1 MFAELKFSKED
12 NSQLQLSELA
22 VEEIAVGVRSPYGI
36 YLRVYSYRGTLLINL
51 RDPKDN
57 PDETI
62 LVRRMRYDEQVVLTN
77 TE

>member
-1 MFAELKFSKED
+1 MFAELKLPKED
-12 NSQLQLSELA
+12 KLQFQLSELV
-22 VEEIAVGVRSPYGI
+22 VEEIAIGVRSPYGI
-36 YLRVYSYRGTLLINL
+36 YLRFYSHRGTLLINL